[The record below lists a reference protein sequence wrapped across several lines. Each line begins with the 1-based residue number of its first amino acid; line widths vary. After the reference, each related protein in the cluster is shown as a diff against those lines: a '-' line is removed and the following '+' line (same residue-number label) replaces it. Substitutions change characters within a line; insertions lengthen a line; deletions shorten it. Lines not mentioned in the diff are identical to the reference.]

1 MIEIEKKMF
10 AFGGRRHQLVTINY
24 FRSVDKPPLRG
35 AGCDALPHEDFAEK
49 SGNPV
54 NSVAFGHAG

>member
-1 MIEIEKKMF
+1 MIKIEEKVF
-10 AFGGRRHQLVTINY
+10 AFGGRRNQLMAINY
-24 FRSVDKPPLRG
+24 FCPVAKPPLRG
-35 AGCDALPHEDFAEK
+35 AGSDALSYEDFAEK